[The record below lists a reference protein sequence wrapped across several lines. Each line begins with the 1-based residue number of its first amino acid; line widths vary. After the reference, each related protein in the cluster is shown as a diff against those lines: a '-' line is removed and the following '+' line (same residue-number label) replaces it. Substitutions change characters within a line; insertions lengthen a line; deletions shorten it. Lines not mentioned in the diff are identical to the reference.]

1 MKMPGW
7 WSIGLSKQIGKET
20 NTMDVS
26 SEFLQKYNV
35 SGPRYTSYPPANFFN
50 PGFTTGDYVNELIAS
65 NHQKPENISL
75 YIHIPFCPQR
85 CHFCGCSTVITQR
98 KLVVE
103 RYIQALK
110 TEIQQIASLLD
121 SSRKVTQIHWGG
133 GTPNSISMNY
143 IREIMDWIR
152 LHFVLKDNAEIAME
166 CSPAY
171 LDFSHIDQLAGMGF
185 NRISL
190 GIQDFREDVLKVVNR
205 EAPRHPV
212 KEIVDYLRKKG
223 FRGINLDFI
232 YGLPKQTIESF
243 RKTIEQAISI
253 RPDRIVTFSY
263 AHVPWVKEAQKQLE
277 TVGLPDAND
286 KMNMFLQAA
295 GQLSDAGYCAIG
307 IDHFTLP
314 DDDLT
319 LAFKNKQLHRNF
331 QGYCTLETTGQ
342 VYAFGASSISQ
353 LWGAYAQ
360 NHKDIT
366 KYMDAVE
373 ATGFATE
380 RGYQLIGAEQVVRSV
395 INRIMCNGLLDLE
408 EVAGEFGIAVD
419 EVKELVTF
427 DPAKF
432 DSYIAD
438 GLMQLNGHEIRLSD
452 KGFLC
457 ARNIAM
463 ALDPA
468 LKAGEGIYSK
478 TV

>member
-1 MKMPGW
+1 M
-7 WSIGLSKQIGKET
+7 SVT
-20 NTMDVS
+20 
-26 SEFLQKYNV
+26 SEFLLKYNI

-50 PGFTTGDYVNELIAS
+50 DGFTGADYLDELRAS
-65 NHQKPENISL
+65 NRQHPANISL

-85 CHFCGCSTVITQR
+85 CHFCGCSTVIAQR
-98 KLVVE
+98 KKVVE
-103 RYIQALK
+103 RYIEALK
-110 TEIQQIASLLD
+110 KEIGLVAGLLD
-121 SSRKVTQIHWGG
+121 NSRLVTQIHWGG

-143 IREIMDWIR
+143 IRDIMDWIR
-152 LHFVLKDNAEIAME
+152 QHFTLSENAEIAME

-171 LDFSHIDQLAGMGF
+171 LDFPHIDQLADMGF

-212 KEIVDYLRKKG
+212 KEIVAYLRGKG

-232 YGLPKQTIESF
+232 YGLPLQTPESF
-243 RKTIEQAISI
+243 RKTIEQAIEI

-263 AHVPWVKEAQKQLE
+263 AHVPWVKSAQKQLE
-277 TVGLPDAND
+277 VIGLPNAGE
-286 KMNMFLQAA
+286 KMNLFLQATE
-295 GQLSDAGYCAIG
+295 QLKEAGYTTIG

-314 DDDLT
+314 EDDLT
-319 LAFKNKQLHRNF
+319 KAFENKQLHRNF

-360 NHKDIT
+360 NVKDIT
-366 KYMDAVE
+366 KYME
-373 ATGFATE
+373 LIESTGTAIE
-380 RGYQLIGAEQVVRSV
+380 RGYRLSKNEQIVRTV
-395 INRIMCNGLLDLE
+395 INSIMCNGLLQMDELA
-408 EVAGEFGIAVD
+408 VEFGISTV
-419 EVKELVTF
+419 ELKALLSF
-427 DPAKF
+427 DPSKF
-432 DSYIAD
+432 EELMVD
-438 GLMQLNGHEIRLSD
+438 GLMYMDINQIRLTE

-463 ALDPA
+463 LLDPA
-468 LKAGEGIYSK
+468 LKSGDGVYSK

>member
-1 MKMPGW
+1 M
-7 WSIGLSKQIGKET
+7 SVT
-20 NTMDVS
+20 

-50 PGFTTGDYVNELIAS
+50 QGFTTSDYIHELGSS

-85 CHFCGCSTVITQR
+85 CHFCGCSTVIAQR

-110 TEIQQIASLLD
+110 TEMKQVASLLD
-121 SSRKVTQIHWGG
+121 DSRKVTQIHWGG
-133 GTPNSISMNY
+133 GTPNSISMKF
-143 IREIMDWIR
+143 IKEIMDWIR
-152 LHFVLKDNAEIAME
+152 IHFDLSESAEIAME

-171 LDFSHIDQLAGMGF
+171 LDYSHIDQLAGMGF

-205 EAPRHPV
+205 ETPRHPV
-212 KEIVDYLRKKG
+212 KDIVDYLRNKG

-232 YGLPKQTIESF
+232 YGLPMQTLESF
-243 RKTIEQAISI
+243 RSTIEEAIAI

-277 TVGLPDAND
+277 TIGLPDAND
-286 KMNMFLQAA
+286 KMNMFLQASA
-295 GQLSDAGYCAIG
+295 QLSAAGYCAIG

-314 DDDLT
+314 EDDLT
-319 LAFKNKQLHRNF
+319 KAFRNKQLHRNF

-353 LWGAYAQ
+353 LYGAYAQ
-360 NHKDIT
+360 NFKDIT
-366 KYMDAVE
+366 KYMEAVE
-373 ATGFATE
+373 ATGYAIE
-380 RGYQLIGAEQVVRSV
+380 RGYQLNKEEQLVRGV
-395 INRIMCNGLLDLE
+395 INRIMCNGILNLE
-408 EVAGEFGIAVD
+408 EVADEFAVTVE
-419 EVKELVTF
+419 EVKELVAF

-432 DSYIAD
+432 ESYISD
-438 GLMQLNGHEIRLSD
+438 GLMLLEGNEIRLSD
-452 KGFLC
+452 TGFLC

-468 LKAGEGIYSK
+468 LKAGEGVYSK

>member
-1 MKMPGW
+1 MN
-7 WSIGLSKQIGKET
+7 I
-20 NTMDVS
+20 S

-35 SGPRYTSYPPANFFN
+35 SGPRYTSYPPANFFHSK
-50 PGFTTGDYVNELIAS
+50 FTTAEYIQELVAS

-75 YIHIPFCPQR
+75 YIHIPFCPKR
-85 CHFCGCSTVITQR
+85 CHFCGCSTVIAQR

-103 RYIQALK
+103 RYIRALK
-110 TEIQQIASLLD
+110 IEIQNVALRLD
-121 SSRKVTQIHWGG
+121 TNRKVTQIHWGG
-133 GTPNSISMNY
+133 GTPNSIAMSY

-152 LHFVLKDNAEIAME
+152 FHFVLSDQAEIAME

-171 LDFSHIDQLAGMGF
+171 LDYKHIDELAEMGF

-190 GIQDFREDVLKVVNR
+190 GIQDFREDVLEVVNR
-205 EAPRHPV
+205 DAPRHPV
-212 KEIVDYLRKKG
+212 KDIVDYLRANG

-232 YGLPKQTIESF
+232 YGLPMQTLESF
-243 RKTIEQAISI
+243 RNTIEQAIAI

-277 TVGLPDAND
+277 KIGLPDAND
-286 KMNMFLQAA
+286 KMNLFLQATD
-295 GQLSDAGYCAIG
+295 QLSEAGYCAIG

-314 DDDLT
+314 GDDLT
-319 LAFKNKQLHRNF
+319 KAFKNKQLHRNF

-342 VYAFGASSISQ
+342 VYAFGASSITQ

-360 NHKDIT
+360 NHKDLT
-366 KYMDAVE
+366 KYMDAIE
-373 ATGFATE
+373 TTGFAIE
-380 RGYQLIGAEQVVRSV
+380 RGYRLSKDEQLVRTV
-395 INRIMCNGLLDLE
+395 INHIMCNGLLNLE
-408 EVAGEFGIAVD
+408 ETACEFGLTVR
-419 EVKELVTF
+419 EVKNLVDW
-427 DPAKF
+427 DPGKF
-432 DSYIAD
+432 ESYISD
-438 GLMQLNGHEIRLSD
+438 GLMQLEGNVISLSE

-468 LKAGEGIYSK
+468 LKAGEGVYSK

>member
-1 MKMPGW
+1 
-7 WSIGLSKQIGKET
+7 
-20 NTMDVS
+20 MDVS

-50 PGFTTGDYVNELIAS
+50 QAFTTSDYISELGAS

-85 CHFCGCSTVITQR
+85 CHFCGCSTVIAQR

-110 TEIQQIASLLD
+110 REMKEVANLLD
-121 SSRKVTQIHWGG
+121 NSRRVTQIHWGG
-133 GTPNSISMNY
+133 GTPNSISMKY

-152 LHFVLKDNAEIAME
+152 LHFVLGDHAEIAME

-171 LDFSHIDQLAGMGF
+171 LDYSHIDQLAEMGF

-212 KEIVDYLRKKG
+212 SEIVDYLRAKG

-232 YGLPKQTIESF
+232 YGLPMQTLDSF
-243 RKTIEQAISI
+243 RKTIEQAIAI

-286 KMNMFLQAA
+286 KMNMFLQASS
-295 GQLSDAGYCAIG
+295 QLVEAGYCAIG

-319 LAFKNKQLHRNF
+319 SAFKNKQLHRNF
-331 QGYCTLETTGQ
+331 QGYCTRETTGQ

-353 LWGAYAQ
+353 LYGAYAQ

-373 ATGFATE
+373 STGYAIE
-380 RGYQLIGAEQVVRSV
+380 RGYQLDNGEQLVRSV

-408 EVAGEFGIAVD
+408 EVATEFD
-419 EVKELVTF
+419 LSLEEVKMLVDY

-432 DSYIAD
+432 ESYISD
-438 GLMQLNGHEIRLSD
+438 GLMKLDGNEIRLSE

-468 LKAGEGIYSK
+468 LKAGEGVYSK

>member
-1 MKMPGW
+1 M
-7 WSIGLSKQIGKET
+7 SVT
-20 NTMDVS
+20 
-26 SEFLQKYNV
+26 SEFLLKYNI

-50 PGFTTGDYVNELIAS
+50 DGFTGADYLDELRAS
-65 NHQKPENISL
+65 NRQHPANISL

-85 CHFCGCSTVITQR
+85 CHFCGCSTVIAQR
-98 KLVVE
+98 KKVVE
-103 RYIQALK
+103 RYIEALK
-110 TEIQQIASLLD
+110 KEIGLVAGLLD
-121 SSRKVTQIHWGG
+121 NSRLVTQIHWGG

-143 IREIMDWIR
+143 IRDIMDWIR
-152 LHFVLKDNAEIAME
+152 QHFALSENAEIAME

-171 LDFSHIDQLAGMGF
+171 LDYPHIDQLADMGF

-212 KEIVDYLRKKG
+212 KEIVAYLRGKG

-232 YGLPKQTIESF
+232 YGLPLQTPESF
-243 RKTIEQAISI
+243 RKTIEQAIEI

-263 AHVPWVKEAQKQLE
+263 AHVPWVKSAQKQLE
-277 TVGLPDAND
+277 VIGLPNAEE
-286 KMNMFLQAA
+286 KMNLFLQATE
-295 GQLSDAGYCAIG
+295 QLKEAGYTTIG

-314 DDDLT
+314 EDDLT
-319 LAFKNKQLHRNF
+319 KAFENKQLHRNF

-360 NHKDIT
+360 NVKDIT
-366 KYMDAVE
+366 KYME
-373 ATGFATE
+373 LIESTGTAIE
-380 RGYQLIGAEQVVRSV
+380 RGYRLSKNEQIVRTV
-395 INRIMCNGLLDLE
+395 INSIMCNGLLQMDELA
-408 EVAGEFGIAVD
+408 VEFGISTV
-419 EVKELVTF
+419 ELKALLSF
-427 DPAKF
+427 DPSKF
-432 DSYIAD
+432 EELMVD
-438 GLMQLNGHEIRLSD
+438 GLMYMDINQIRLTE

-463 ALDPA
+463 LLDPA
-468 LKAGEGIYSK
+468 LKSGDGVYSK